1 MANVKGLKL
10 CVISN
15 ILNHGYTYDEWST
28 SFVIGLS
35 QIEEVESITVYC
47 PPSNG
52 GEEINLPEKCRII
65 AIVDYNKLFRIIS
78 LSKRIWGEN
87 FDQIIIITG
96 PTAFGNGILSNFF
109 GTLLPLSITRRG
121 TNKVKIIN
129 QGSTLTHDVTS
140 LGYKGILN
148 SIKLH
153 AMKVLEKYIYKR
165 VRTYFQLKYYCE
177 RVANDFGKQYV
188 AGLLPSD
195 FIDAWATLYLNGMD
209 KECQII
215 RKRNQ
220 NQIGVL
226 LHGFWGPQKD
236 PKTAMEAVK
245 KLKIKYPGIRL
256 TVSGG
261 INNHFPGYRE
271 YFQAILDKYE
281 DVIDNYLALPA
292 SLGATLL
299 AKPLL
304 EVLVGGIYASHYMV
318 LQIMVFSYSFF
329 SFRPILSTILLGN
342 RKTKIYL
349 YSGIAAFGA
358 NLFLSLTMIPL
369 LGIYG
374 AVIAILSAWVISTI
388 PRMAAVGSLLNH
400 SFSLIPYIRMWIN
413 AIIMVVAVFFSEE
426 FFTFG
431 DRSLIFPAFIGIV
444 SYFTMS
450 IVNKP
455 FSGAARD
462 VVSSIVGSSHPF
474 IKRVLTFL
482 TTTNEN

>member
-1 MANVKGLKL
+1 MILKKNLNL

-15 ILNHGYTYDEWST
+15 LLNHGYTYNEWST
-28 SFVIGLS
+28 SFIIALS
-35 QIEEVESITVYC
+35 KLEEIERITIYC

-52 GEEINLPEKCRII
+52 GKEISLPEKCH
-65 AIVDYNKLFRIIS
+65 VVPSMDYNRPFSMLS
-78 LSKRIWGEN
+78 LSKRIAKEN
-87 FDQIIIITG
+87 FDSVIIITG

-109 GTLLPLSITRRG
+109 GTLLPLGITRRG

-148 SIKLH
+148 SIKLY

-281 DVIDNYLALPA
+281 DVIDNYLGYVNEVDLLRLFVENEIILMPYRA
-292 SLGATLL
+292 SGGQSGV
-299 AKPLL
+299 L
-304 EVLVGGIYASHYMV
+304 EMA
-318 LQIMVFSYSFF
+318 SFF
-329 SFRPILSTILLGN
+329 ENIVVCSNFPEFYEEKKSDLVILTDLDDFEQSIANALEMLN
-342 RKTKIYL
+342 EIPCIIEVQNKIQYIINNIRTF
-349 YSGIAAFGA
+349 IA
-358 NLFLSLTMIPL
+358 
-369 LGIYG
+369 
-374 AVIAILSAWVISTI
+374 
-388 PRMAAVGSLLNH
+388 
-400 SFSLIPYIRMWIN
+400 
-413 AIIMVVAVFFSEE
+413 
-426 FFTFG
+426 
-431 DRSLIFPAFIGIV
+431 D
-444 SYFTMS
+444 
-450 IVNKP
+450 
-455 FSGAARD
+455 
-462 VVSSIVGSSHPF
+462 
-474 IKRVLTFL
+474 
-482 TTTNEN
+482 